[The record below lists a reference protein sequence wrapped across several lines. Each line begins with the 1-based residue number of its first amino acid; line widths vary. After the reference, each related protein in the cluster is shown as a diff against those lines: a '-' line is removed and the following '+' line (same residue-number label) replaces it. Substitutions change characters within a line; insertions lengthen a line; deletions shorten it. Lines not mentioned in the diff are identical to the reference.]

1 MKKNLIFF
9 IVNLSMSLLSQD
21 KNSIHKAIVWRGFD
35 HQWTYNHRI
44 NRIGSMVSMNEMG
57 TFVGKHYSASGA
69 GRDSTTFRQYH
80 TLVESQDLFFFQ
92 GNHKIT
98 LTGKEAKLLT
108 SRDNI
113 ILTLPKEFQNCSRA
127 EVILNGF
134 ELKSI
139 RRSDKPV
146 HFQIHTSNLV
156 FDSVNYCAEF
166 EVQADWVGNC
176 ETMECAMFSNK
187 TEYEINI
194 PYLIIGYR
202 RNRTELELV
211 SETESYHWT
220 KKKEYQST
228 PIQKI
233 VQNVHSKN
241 ECFAGFK
248 SLSFTVN
255 EEQWMQHLRFSIEL
269 LDPMKLHISML
280 FLDWKEGMK
289 KYAVKKASKFLSS
302 KKAGWVTMHS
312 DILIF
317 KTTNA
322 TIIHGE
328 HSGDMYWKGR
338 NQSAENTNSESIFEL
353 RY

>member
-9 IVNLSMSLLSQD
+9 LVNFATSLLAQD
-21 KNSIHKAIVWRGFD
+21 KNQIHKAIVWRGFD

-44 NRIGSMVSMNEMG
+44 NRIGSMVFMNDKG
-57 TFVGKHYSASGA
+57 TYTGKHYSASGA
-69 GRDSTTFRQYH
+69 GRDSTTFRQYY
-80 TLVESQDLFFFQ
+80 TIVESQNLFFFQ
-92 GNHKIT
+92 GNHQIT
-98 LTGKEAKLLT
+98 VTGKEAKLLT
-108 SRDNI
+108 NRDKI
-113 ILTLPKEFQNCSRA
+113 ILKLPKEFQNCSQA

-156 FDSVNYCAEF
+156 FDSVHHCAEF

-202 RNRTELELV
+202 GNQTELELL

-220 KKKEYQST
+220 KKKEYQPT
-228 PIQKI
+228 PIEKTI
-233 VQNVHSKN
+233 QNIDSN
-241 ECFAGFK
+241 LDYFIAFK

-255 EEQWMQHLRFSIEL
+255 EEQWMQHLRFSIEIVDRIRL
-269 LDPMKLHISML
+269 SITML

-289 KYAVKKASKFLSS
+289 KYAVKKSSKFLSS
-302 KKAGWVTMHS
+302 KKSGWVTMHS
-312 DILIF
+312 DILTI
-317 KTTNA
+317 KTRNA
-322 TIIHGE
+322 TISHRE
-328 HSGDMYWKGR
+328 HSGEMYWKGR
-338 NQSAENTNSESIFEL
+338 NKSAENTNSESIFEL
-353 RY
+353 R